1 MITQIQKDITMNN
14 ISEVKER
21 LVASRDKAKE
31 DYEKSMSE
39 FRSYISIWEAL
50 EAIREN
56 SLIDQL
62 NEAIHNLEC
71 GRTAESILEHVDAAI
86 DSAKKLK
93 VQRTEMKFPSADML
107 EDEYVLQGIRRAKVR
122 IRRALYPDIQL
133 VPVIKRIKYDD
144 TYEVPPNETR
154 VIHGVEFT
162 HEYDKSND
170 PNSIIYVSR
179 GKFSATLTSAFDTG
193 QWVHEDELRPSGI
206 PSPDMMTIKSVYQW
220 WENSEF

>member
-14 ISEVKER
+14 KSEVKER

-31 DYEKSMSE
+31 VYEKSMSE

-86 DSAKKLK
+86 VSAKKLK

-107 EDEYVLQGIRRAKVR
+107 EDDYVLQGIMRAKVR
-122 IRRALYPDIQL
+122 IRRALYPDMQL

-154 VIHGVEFT
+154 VIHGIEFT
-162 HEYDKSND
+162 HEYDKDDDPASN
-170 PNSIIYVSR
+170 IYVVK
-179 GKFSATLTSAFDTG
+179 GEFSASLTCAYDTG
-193 QWVHEDELRPSGI
+193 EWSGRDDPVQIPASDLRIIEKVYDWWVD
-206 PSPDMMTIKSVYQW
+206 
-220 WENSEF
+220 SEY